1 MNTAFRR
8 WPMWG
13 VFALLAAACAPAW
26 VPVIGKNPE
35 VQTHAVLGI
44 KTVRIHRIAVLPLIN
59 AAGVPDDA
67 GDTITAELQARMAL
81 EAEWDLVPASDVDD
95 ALSKLP
101 PTTANNLQSNA
112 LALGKAVQAD
122 GVIYGKVQTYR
133 ERVGADYA
141 AASPAEVAFSL
152 DLVALSNKQVI
163 WSARFEREQ
172 QSLTE
177 NVFEV
182 YDFIKHQGRWLLAHE
197 IAQQGVDQAV
207 KNLHSKLN
215 LQEQIEHF
223 KVPQYEGPFDDNST
237 MN

>member
-8 WPMWG
+8 WPLWG
-13 VFALLAAACAPAW
+13 LLAVLATACAPAW

-44 KTVRIHRIAVLPLIN
+44 KTVRIHRVAVLPLIN
-59 AAGVPDDA
+59 GAGVPDDA
-67 GDTITAELQARMAL
+67 GDTVTAELQARMAL
-81 EAEWDLVPASDVDD
+81 EAGWDLVPAADVSD
-95 ALSKLP
+95 ALEKLP
-101 PTTANNLQSNA
+101 PTTSKNLQSNA

-122 GVIYGKVQTYR
+122 GVIYGVVQTYR

-141 AASPAEVAFSL
+141 AASPAKVAFSL
-152 DLVALSNKQVI
+152 HLVALNNGQVI

-182 YDFIKHQGRWLLAHE
+182 YDFIKHQGRWLMAHE
-197 IAQQGVDQAV
+197 IAQQGVEQSV

-215 LQEQIEHF
+215 MEEQVEHF